1 MAKFASPAQINLI
14 TSKVTEIQAGL
25 EVLPDGDPAAI
36 AIDALLGTQEA
47 ALTKAL
53 GGLDLEVRDAS
64 TLIDVLFAAEKLVP
78 PTTVRWTKEGDT
90 WMLKGPAAV
99 MVPGTQVATKTKKG
113 AGTAWVGA
121 HVRTEGHTVFTL
133 VGEAPA
139 PAAGEALSG
148 LDLNPLFDGL
158 TTESGDDRT
167 DIWVAD
173 PTDTEGRLKL
183 HLQRP
188 RSGKWAGY
196 IFVKDGA
203 EYGYGQRYG
212 MQRPGAAY
220 SGDVVEAL
228 THILADP
235 HGAAHRYA
243 ELTSRCGVCN
253 RVLEDETSVANK
265 IGPVCAAKASA
276 AWG

>member
-1 MAKFASPAQINLI
+1 MAKFASPAQVKLI
-14 TSKVTEIQAGL
+14 ESKFAAIQAGI
-25 EVLPDGDPAAI
+25 EVLPDGDPMVTAVE
-36 AIDALLGTQEA
+36 ALISTQET
-47 ALTKAL
+47 ALTQAL
-53 GGLDLEVRDAS
+53 SGEAVDMRAAS
-64 TLIDVLFAAEKLVP
+64 ALIDTLFAAEKLVP
-78 PTTVRWTKEGDT
+78 PTEVRWVKEDGN
-90 WMLKGPAAV
+90 WMLKGPASV
-99 MVPGTQVATKTKKG
+99 MVPGTQVETKTKKG

-121 HVRTEGHTVFTL
+121 HIRTEGHTVFTL

-139 PAAGEALSG
+139 PAPGEAVQG

-158 TTESGDDRT
+158 TTEAGDDRT
-167 DIWVAD
+167 EIWVAD

-183 HLQRP
+183 HIQRP

-196 IFVKDGA
+196 VFVKDGA

-228 THILADP
+228 TNVLADP

-253 RVLEDETSVANK
+253 RVLEDEGSVAAG
-265 IGPVCAAKASA
+265 IGPVCARKAAA